1 MTDPFSIIAGVV
13 GIATVAIRSSKALIE
28 LVDDI
33 KGGPEEIKA
42 VSRDVHAFYSIII
55 ALNAT
60 LKDDSIRDV
69 VSGDVA
75 VMEMIRL
82 LQDPLSNCKK
92 ILGELMVKIQAHLQ
106 PASDSK
112 RRRTAFISVKWSLLT
127 KTTVRDL
134 LLRLEAT

>member
-1 MTDPFSIIAGVV
+1 MIMPRWDGHAKPMPRNEQPDALPLSQHHKTITSCAMTDPFSIIAGVL
-13 GIATVAIRSSKALIE
+13 GIATAAIRSSKALIE

-33 KGGPEEIKA
+33 RGGPEEIKA

-75 VMEMIRL
+75 MMDMIR
-82 LQDPLSNCKK
+82 N
-92 ILGELMVKIQAHLQ
+92 
-106 PASDSK
+106 
-112 RRRTAFISVKWSLLT
+112 
-127 KTTVRDL
+127 
-134 LLRLEAT
+134 